1 MHVAVFIKFSLY
13 SGLPYYTPYIFSY
26 KVLIMKRIKLVFISV
41 LLVILTAC
49 SIAPSNINNQQRDV
63 AEQGKASFYADKYHG
78 RTTASGE
85 RFSQQ
90 AASAAHLRL
99 PFGTKVKVT
108 NIANNKSVVV
118 RINDRG
124 PYIRGR
130 IIDLSKAMF
139 KKIADP
145 KVGVIDVTVTIIDKS
160 NTAKD

>member
-1 MHVAVFIKFSLY
+1 M
-13 SGLPYYTPYIFSY
+13 
-26 KVLIMKRIKLVFISV
+26 
-41 LLVILTAC
+41 LLVILNAC
-49 SIAPSNINNQQRDV
+49 SALPSNINNQQRDV

-90 AASAAHLRL
+90 AATAAHLKL
-99 PFGTKVKVT
+99 PFGTRVNVT

-124 PYIRGR
+124 PYIQGR

-139 KKIADP
+139 EKIADSSA
-145 KVGVIDVTVTIIDKS
+145 GVIDVSVTVIENK
-160 NTAKD
+160 

>member
-1 MHVAVFIKFSLY
+1 
-13 SGLPYYTPYIFSY
+13 
-26 KVLIMKRIKLVFISV
+26 MKLIKLVLLSV
-41 LLVILTAC
+41 LSVILAAC
-49 SIAPSNINNQQRDV
+49 STAPSNINNQQRDV
-63 AEQGKASFYADKYHG
+63 AEQGKASFYADKYHD

-90 AASAAHLRL
+90 AATAAHLKL
-99 PFGTKVKVT
+99 PFGTRVNVT

-145 KVGVIDVTVTIIDKS
+145 KVGVIDVSVTVIDNK
-160 NTAKD
+160 

>member
-1 MHVAVFIKFSLY
+1 MKLIKF
-13 SGLPYYTPYIFSY
+13 
-26 KVLIMKRIKLVFISV
+26 VFISV

-49 SIAPSNINNQQRDV
+49 STAPGNINNQQRDV

-78 RTTASGE
+78 RLTASGE

-90 AASAAHLRL
+90 AATAAHLKL
-99 PFGTKVKVT
+99 PFGTRVNVT

-130 IIDLSKAMF
+130 VIDLSKAMF

-145 KVGVIDVTVTIIDKS
+145 KVGVIDVSVTVIDNK
-160 NTAKD
+160 

>member
-1 MHVAVFIKFSLY
+1 MHVAMFIKFSLY
-13 SGLPYYTPYIFSY
+13 SGLPYYTPYTFSY
-26 KVLIMKRIKLVFISV
+26 KVLIMKRIKLVLLSM
-41 LLVILTAC
+41 LLVMLTAC
-49 SIAPSNINNQQRDV
+49 STAPRQINNQQSDMSER
-63 AEQGKASFYADKYHG
+63 GKASFYADKYHG
-78 RTTASGE
+78 RTTANGE

-90 AASAAHLRL
+90 AATAAHLRL

-145 KVGVIDVTVTIIDKS
+145 KVGVIDVTVTVIDKS
-160 NTAKD
+160 NTDKD

>member
-1 MHVAVFIKFSLY
+1 
-13 SGLPYYTPYIFSY
+13 
-26 KVLIMKRIKLVFISV
+26 MKLIKLVLLSV
-41 LLVILTAC
+41 LSVILTAC
-49 SIAPSNINNQQRDV
+49 STAPSNINNQQRDV

-90 AASAAHLRL
+90 AATAAHLKL
-99 PFGTKVKVT
+99 PFGTRVKVT

-145 KVGVIDVTVTIIDKS
+145 KVGVIDVSVTVIDNK
-160 NTAKD
+160 

>member
-1 MHVAVFIKFSLY
+1 
-13 SGLPYYTPYIFSY
+13 
-26 KVLIMKRIKLVFISV
+26 MKLIKLVLLSM
-41 LLVILTAC
+41 LLVILNAC
-49 SIAPSNINNQQRDV
+49 SALPSNINNQQRDV

-90 AASAAHLRL
+90 AATAAHLKL
-99 PFGTKVKVT
+99 PFGTRVNVT

-124 PYIRGR
+124 PYIQGR

-139 KKIADP
+139 EKIADSSA
-145 KVGVIDVTVTIIDKS
+145 GVIDVSVTVIENK
-160 NTAKD
+160 

>member
-1 MHVAVFIKFSLY
+1 MKLIKF
-13 SGLPYYTPYIFSY
+13 
-26 KVLIMKRIKLVFISV
+26 VFISV

-49 SIAPSNINNQQRDV
+49 STAPSNINNQQRDV

-90 AASAAHLRL
+90 AATAAHLKL
-99 PFGTKVKVT
+99 PFGTRVKVT

-130 IIDLSKAMF
+130 IIELSKAMF

-145 KVGVIDVTVTIIDKS
+145 KVGVIDVSVTVIDNK
-160 NTAKD
+160 

>member
-1 MHVAVFIKFSLY
+1 MKLIKF
-13 SGLPYYTPYIFSY
+13 
-26 KVLIMKRIKLVFISV
+26 VFISV

-49 SIAPSNINNQQRDV
+49 STAPSNINNQQRDV

-90 AASAAHLRL
+90 AATAAHLKL
-99 PFGTKVKVT
+99 PFGTRVKVT

-139 KKIADP
+139 EKIADP
-145 KVGVIDVTVTIIDKS
+145 KVGVIDVSVTVIDNK
-160 NTAKD
+160 

>member
-1 MHVAVFIKFSLY
+1 MKLIKF
-13 SGLPYYTPYIFSY
+13 
-26 KVLIMKRIKLVFISV
+26 VFISV

-49 SIAPSNINNQQRDV
+49 STAPSNINNQQRDV

-90 AASAAHLRL
+90 TATAAHLKL
-99 PFGTKVKVT
+99 PFGTRVKVT

-145 KVGVIDVTVTIIDKS
+145 KVGVIDVTVTVIDK
-160 NTAKD
+160 K

>member
-1 MHVAVFIKFSLY
+1 
-13 SGLPYYTPYIFSY
+13 
-26 KVLIMKRIKLVFISV
+26 MKLIKLVLLSV
-41 LLVILTAC
+41 LSVILAAC
-49 SIAPSNINNQQRDV
+49 STAPSNINNQQRDV

-90 AASAAHLRL
+90 AATAAHLKL
-99 PFGTKVKVT
+99 PFGTRVNVT

-145 KVGVIDVTVTIIDKS
+145 KVGVIDVSVTVIDNK
-160 NTAKD
+160 

>member
-1 MHVAVFIKFSLY
+1 
-13 SGLPYYTPYIFSY
+13 
-26 KVLIMKRIKLVFISV
+26 MKLIKLVLLSV
-41 LLVILTAC
+41 LSVILAAC
-49 SIAPSNINNQQRDV
+49 STAPGNINNQQRDV

-78 RTTASGE
+78 RLTASGE

-90 AASAAHLRL
+90 AATAAHLKL
-99 PFGTKVKVT
+99 PFGTRVKVT

-139 KKIADP
+139 EKIAAP
-145 KVGVIDVTVTIIDKS
+145 KVGVIDVSVTVIDNK
-160 NTAKD
+160 

>member
-1 MHVAVFIKFSLY
+1 MELIKF
-13 SGLPYYTPYIFSY
+13 
-26 KVLIMKRIKLVFISV
+26 VFISV

-49 SIAPSNINNQQRDV
+49 STAPGNINNQQRDV

-78 RTTASGE
+78 RLTASGE

-90 AASAAHLRL
+90 AATAAHLKL
-99 PFGTKVKVT
+99 PFGTRVNVT

-145 KVGVIDVTVTIIDKS
+145 KVGVIDVSVTVIDNK
-160 NTAKD
+160 

>member
-1 MHVAVFIKFSLY
+1 MKLIKF
-13 SGLPYYTPYIFSY
+13 
-26 KVLIMKRIKLVFISV
+26 VFISV

-49 SIAPSNINNQQRDV
+49 STAPSNINNQQRDV

-145 KVGVIDVTVTIIDKS
+145 KVGVIDVTVTVIDKS

>member
-1 MHVAVFIKFSLY
+1 
-13 SGLPYYTPYIFSY
+13 
-26 KVLIMKRIKLVFISV
+26 MKLIKLVLLSV
-41 LLVILTAC
+41 LSVILAAC
-49 SIAPSNINNQQRDV
+49 STAPGNINNQQRDV

-78 RTTASGE
+78 RLTASGE

-90 AASAAHLRL
+90 AATAAHLKL
-99 PFGTKVKVT
+99 PFGTRVNVT

-139 KKIADP
+139 EKIADP
-145 KVGVIDVTVTIIDKS
+145 KVGVIDVSVTVIDNK
-160 NTAKD
+160 

>member
-1 MHVAVFIKFSLY
+1 
-13 SGLPYYTPYIFSY
+13 
-26 KVLIMKRIKLVFISV
+26 MKLIKLVLLSV
-41 LLVILTAC
+41 LSVILAAC
-49 SIAPSNINNQQRDV
+49 STAPGNINNQQRDV

-90 AASAAHLRL
+90 AATAAHLKL
-99 PFGTKVKVT
+99 PFGTRVNVT

-139 KKIADP
+139 EKIADSSA
-145 KVGVIDVTVTIIDKS
+145 GVIDVSVTVIDNK
-160 NTAKD
+160 

>member
-1 MHVAVFIKFSLY
+1 
-13 SGLPYYTPYIFSY
+13 
-26 KVLIMKRIKLVFISV
+26 MKQTKLVFISV
-41 LLVILTAC
+41 LSVILTAC
-49 SIAPSNINNQQRDV
+49 SSAPNKINSQKSDISER
-63 AEQGKASFYADKYHG
+63 GKASFYADKYHG

-90 AASAAHLRL
+90 AATAAHLKL
-99 PFGTKVKVT
+99 PFGTRVNVT

-139 KKIADP
+139 EKIADP
-145 KVGVIDVTVTIIDKS
+145 KVGVIDVTVTVIDK
-160 NTAKD
+160 K

>member
-1 MHVAVFIKFSLY
+1 MKLIKF
-13 SGLPYYTPYIFSY
+13 
-26 KVLIMKRIKLVFISV
+26 VFISV

-49 SIAPSNINNQQRDV
+49 STAPSNINNQQRNV

-90 AASAAHLRL
+90 AATAAHLKL
-99 PFGTKVKVT
+99 PFGTRVNVT

-139 KKIADP
+139 EKIADSSA
-145 KVGVIDVTVTIIDKS
+145 GVIDVSVTVIENK
-160 NTAKD
+160 

>member
-1 MHVAVFIKFSLY
+1 MKLIKF
-13 SGLPYYTPYIFSY
+13 
-26 KVLIMKRIKLVFISV
+26 VFISV

-49 SIAPSNINNQQRDV
+49 STAPSNINNQQRDV

-78 RTTASGE
+78 RLTASGE

-90 AASAAHLRL
+90 AATAAHLKL
-99 PFGTKVKVT
+99 PFDTRVKVT

-145 KVGVIDVTVTIIDKS
+145 KVGVIDVSVTVIDNK
-160 NTAKD
+160 

>member
-1 MHVAVFIKFSLY
+1 
-13 SGLPYYTPYIFSY
+13 
-26 KVLIMKRIKLVFISV
+26 MKLIKLVLLSV
-41 LLVILTAC
+41 LSVILAAC
-49 SIAPSNINNQQRDV
+49 STAPGNINNQQRDV

-78 RTTASGE
+78 RLTASGE

-90 AASAAHLRL
+90 AATAAHLKL
-99 PFGTKVKVT
+99 PFGTRVNVT

-145 KVGVIDVTVTIIDKS
+145 KVGVIDVSVTVIDNK
-160 NTAKD
+160 

>member
-1 MHVAVFIKFSLY
+1 
-13 SGLPYYTPYIFSY
+13 
-26 KVLIMKRIKLVFISV
+26 MKQTKLVFISV
-41 LLVILTAC
+41 LSVILTAC
-49 SIAPSNINNQQRDV
+49 STVPNKINSQQSDISER
-63 AEQGKASFYADKYHG
+63 GKASFYADKYHG
-78 RTTASGE
+78 RLTASGE

-90 AASAAHLRL
+90 AATAAHLKL
-99 PFGTKVKVT
+99 PFGTRVNVT

-145 KVGVIDVTVTIIDKS
+145 KVGVIDVSVTVIDNK
-160 NTAKD
+160 

>member
-1 MHVAVFIKFSLY
+1 
-13 SGLPYYTPYIFSY
+13 
-26 KVLIMKRIKLVFISV
+26 MKLIKLVLLSV
-41 LLVILTAC
+41 LSVILAAC
-49 SIAPSNINNQQRDV
+49 STAPGNINNQQRDV

-78 RTTASGE
+78 RLTASGE

-90 AASAAHLRL
+90 AATAAHLKL
-99 PFGTKVKVT
+99 PFGTRVNVT

-145 KVGVIDVTVTIIDKS
+145 KVGVIDVTVTVIDKS

>member
-1 MHVAVFIKFSLY
+1 MKLIKF
-13 SGLPYYTPYIFSY
+13 
-26 KVLIMKRIKLVFISV
+26 VFISV

-49 SIAPSNINNQQRDV
+49 STAPSNINNQQRNV

-78 RTTASGE
+78 RTTSNGE

-90 AASAAHLRL
+90 AATAAHLRL

-124 PYIRGR
+124 PYIWGR

-139 KKIADP
+139 KK
-145 KVGVIDVTVTIIDKS
+145 
-160 NTAKD
+160 

>member
-1 MHVAVFIKFSLY
+1 
-13 SGLPYYTPYIFSY
+13 
-26 KVLIMKRIKLVFISV
+26 MKLIKLVLLSV
-41 LLVILTAC
+41 LSVILAAC
-49 SIAPSNINNQQRDV
+49 STAPGNINNQQRDV

-90 AASAAHLRL
+90 AATAAHLKL
-99 PFGTKVKVT
+99 PFGTRVNVT

-124 PYIRGR
+124 PYIQGR

-139 KKIADP
+139 EKIADSSA
-145 KVGVIDVTVTIIDKS
+145 GVIDVSVTVIENK
-160 NTAKD
+160 

>member
-1 MHVAVFIKFSLY
+1 
-13 SGLPYYTPYIFSY
+13 
-26 KVLIMKRIKLVFISV
+26 MKRIKFVFISV

-49 SIAPSNINNQQRDV
+49 STAPSNINNQQRNV

-78 RTTASGE
+78 RTTANGE

-90 AASAAHLRL
+90 AATAAHLRL

-145 KVGVIDVTVTIIDKS
+145 KVGVIDVKVTVIDKS

>member
-1 MHVAVFIKFSLY
+1 
-13 SGLPYYTPYIFSY
+13 
-26 KVLIMKRIKLVFISV
+26 MKLIKLVLLSV
-41 LLVILTAC
+41 LSMILAAC
-49 SIAPSNINNQQRDV
+49 STAPDNINNQQRDV

-78 RTTASGE
+78 RLTASGE

-90 AASAAHLRL
+90 AATAAHLKL
-99 PFGTKVKVT
+99 PFGTRVNVT

-145 KVGVIDVTVTIIDKS
+145 KVGVIDVSVTVIDNK
-160 NTAKD
+160 

>member
-1 MHVAVFIKFSLY
+1 
-13 SGLPYYTPYIFSY
+13 
-26 KVLIMKRIKLVFISV
+26 MKLIKLVLLSV
-41 LLVILTAC
+41 LSVILAAC
-49 SIAPSNINNQQRDV
+49 SNAPGNINNQQRDV

-90 AASAAHLRL
+90 AATAAHLKL
-99 PFGTKVKVT
+99 PFGTRVNVT

-145 KVGVIDVTVTIIDKS
+145 KVGVIDVSITVIDNK
-160 NTAKD
+160 

>member
-1 MHVAVFIKFSLY
+1 
-13 SGLPYYTPYIFSY
+13 
-26 KVLIMKRIKLVFISV
+26 MKLIKLVLLSV
-41 LLVILTAC
+41 LSVILAAC
-49 SIAPSNINNQQRDV
+49 SNAPGNINNQQRDV

-90 AASAAHLRL
+90 AATAAHLKL
-99 PFGTKVKVT
+99 PFGTRVNVT

-139 KKIADP
+139 EKISDSSA
-145 KVGVIDVTVTIIDKS
+145 GVIDVSVTVIENK
-160 NTAKD
+160 

>member
-1 MHVAVFIKFSLY
+1 
-13 SGLPYYTPYIFSY
+13 
-26 KVLIMKRIKLVFISV
+26 MKLIKLVLLSV
-41 LLVILTAC
+41 LSVILAAC
-49 SIAPSNINNQQRDV
+49 STAPSNINNQQRDV

-78 RTTASGE
+78 RTTANGE

-90 AASAAHLRL
+90 AATAAHLKL
-99 PFGTKVKVT
+99 PFGTRVNVT

-130 IIDLSKAMF
+130 IIDLSKSMF

-145 KVGVIDVTVTIIDKS
+145 KVGVIDVTVTVIDNK
-160 NTAKD
+160 

>member
-1 MHVAVFIKFSLY
+1 
-13 SGLPYYTPYIFSY
+13 
-26 KVLIMKRIKLVFISV
+26 MKLIKLVLLSV
-41 LLVILTAC
+41 LSVILAAC
-49 SIAPSNINNQQRDV
+49 STAPSNINNQQRDV

-90 AASAAHLRL
+90 AATAAHLKL
-99 PFGTKVKVT
+99 PFGTRVKVT

-139 KKIADP
+139 EKIADSSA
-145 KVGVIDVTVTIIDKS
+145 GVIDVSVTVIENK
-160 NTAKD
+160 

>member
-1 MHVAVFIKFSLY
+1 
-13 SGLPYYTPYIFSY
+13 
-26 KVLIMKRIKLVFISV
+26 MKLMKLVLLSV
-41 LLVILTAC
+41 LSVILAAC
-49 SIAPSNINNQQRDV
+49 STAPGNINNQQRDV

-78 RTTASGE
+78 RLTASGE

-90 AASAAHLRL
+90 AATAAHLKL
-99 PFGTKVKVT
+99 PFGTRVNVT

-145 KVGVIDVTVTIIDKS
+145 KVGVIDVSVTVIDNK
-160 NTAKD
+160 

>member
-1 MHVAVFIKFSLY
+1 MKLIKF
-13 SGLPYYTPYIFSY
+13 
-26 KVLIMKRIKLVFISV
+26 VFISV

-49 SIAPSNINNQQRDV
+49 STAPSNINNQQRNV

-90 AASAAHLRL
+90 AATAAHLKL
-99 PFGTKVKVT
+99 PFGTRVKVT

-139 KKIADP
+139 EKIADSSA
-145 KVGVIDVTVTIIDKS
+145 GVIDVSVTVIENK
-160 NTAKD
+160 